1 MTEPT
6 TVAAAT
12 CSLASGGVTVACL
25 SAMGINPTDMI
36 AGLMGCVAV
45 QTLMHASSPRDFRQ
59 IVTITLGG
67 MALASILTPL
77 AAPWFVSQFTNWA
90 PSVPGASLR
99 AAMAGLIAG
108 FAQKILI
115 IVSRRFE
122 VAEKKV
128 AKEAQDA

>member
-6 TVAAAT
+6 TLGAAT
-12 CSLASGGVTVACL
+12 CSLASGGFTVACL
-25 SAMGINPTDMI
+25 SAMGINPTDMV

-45 QTLMHASSPRDFRQ
+45 QTLMQPAEPVPFKR
-59 IVTITLGG
+59 IVGITIGG
-67 MALASILTPL
+67 MALASLLTSL
-77 AAPWFVSQFTNWA
+77 VAPWFVAQFTNWA

-99 AAMAGLIAG
+99 AAMAGMIAG
-108 FAQKILI
+108 FAQRILI

-122 VAEKKV
+122 VAEKRV